1 MFFYKTET
9 EFDPSNDLNKTNE
22 VLEATHIEQPAEPDY
37 KLGQKDFDENELDRE
52 QEEQQKLSLKESTS
66 NENTVGLSEY
76 SDDEDA
82 ILLTEDDEWRTKS
95 KHIFIL
101 SESGKPI
108 YTL

>member
-1 MFFYKTET
+1 M
-9 EFDPSNDLNKTNE
+9 NKTNE
-22 VLEATHIEQPAEPDY
+22 ALQDAHITDEQPAEPNY

-52 QEEQQKLSLKESTS
+52 QEEQQKLAFKEGTAT
-66 NENTVGLSEY
+66 ENTSSMAEY

-82 ILLTEDDEWRTKS
+82 VLLTEDDEWRTKS

-108 YTL
+108 YSL